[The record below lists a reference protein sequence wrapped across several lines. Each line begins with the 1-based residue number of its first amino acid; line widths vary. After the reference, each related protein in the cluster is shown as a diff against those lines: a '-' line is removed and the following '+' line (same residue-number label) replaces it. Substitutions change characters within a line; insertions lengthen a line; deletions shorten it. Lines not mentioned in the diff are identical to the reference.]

1 MKETKRGRQK
11 YKMKYTE
18 KNMSIADFYNE
29 KNFYISV
36 EEVNCI
42 ERERGLEQYHIKCN
56 CLKLFFSSQLS
67 TKSKS
72 EKKQFWML
80 KRHDVN
86 WEIRTIYV
94 LFNSFNSFIV
104 ILLQL
109 LENDFFFSL
118 SFSFE

>member
-42 ERERGLEQYHIKCN
+42 ERERERGGWNKIISN
-56 CLKLFFSSQLS
+56 VIAWNFFLS
-67 TKSKS
+67 TFHKV
-72 EKKQFWML
+72 EKRKKKTIL
-80 KRHDVN
+80 DVEATRCKLGN
-86 WEIRTIYV
+86 KNN
-94 LFNSFNSFIV
+94 LCFI
-104 ILLQL
+104 
-109 LENDFFFSL
+109 
-118 SFSFE
+118 

>member
-56 CLKLFFSSQLS
+56 CLKLFSPNFSQSR
-67 TKSKS
+67 KAK
-72 EKKQFWML
+72 KKQFWML

-109 LENDFFFSL
+109 LENEFFLSL